1 MTLPAEDIQSYHY
14 LQDGSI
20 KLTLANLKPDSAYD
34 KMVTEIKDP
43 SAERRKINLYFNF
56 MLTRRR
62 NSLLYEVRK
71 LKREQS
77 IFKYWSDWNGCI
89 TIKVEEG
96 RESPKLK
103 LTGITSK
110 RDDSLRTY
118 TAKEVREEFTKKK

>member
-1 MTLPAEDIQSYHY
+1 MG
-14 LQDGSI
+14 QDGSI

-43 SAERRKINLYFNF
+43 SAERKKINLYFNF

-71 LKREQS
+71 LKREGA
-77 IFKYWSDWNGCI
+77 IEKYWIDFNGSI
-89 TIKVEEG
+89 TIKKDG
-96 RESPKLK
+96 GPKLK

-110 RDDSLRTY
+110 RDDSFRTY
-118 TAKEVREEFTKKK
+118 TSKEVREEFGKK

>member
-1 MTLPAEDIQSYHY
+1 
-14 LQDGSI
+14 
-20 KLTLANLKPDSAYD
+20 
-34 KMVTEIKDP
+34 MVTEIKNP
-43 SAERRKINLYFNF
+43 SAERRKTNLFFNF

-89 TIKVEEG
+89 TIKVDEG
-96 RESPKLK
+96 SPKVK

-110 RDDSLRTY
+110 RDDSIRTY
-118 TAKEVREEFTKKK
+118 TTKEVKDEFTKKK